1 MRPGGASPQANR
13 DTSLPLEVMT
23 LVTLDPGVGPAVSS
37 ALAEKGAQ
45 GPIRID
51 LVSTGCCD
59 PSLGL
64 SVDTVRESDLVEE
77 LDGLTFVISPE
88 TYDLVGDITISYRDD
103 AGSEGFVLTSSK
115 PVSEWEGFA
124 TCSIR
129 M

>member
-1 MRPGGASPQANR
+1 M
-13 DTSLPLEVMT
+13 
-23 LVTLDPGVGPAVSS
+23 VTLDPGAGHAVRS

-45 GPIRID
+45 GPIRIE

-64 SVDTVRESDLVEE
+64 SVDSVHESDLVAE

-88 TYDLVGDITISYRDD
+88 THDLVGEVTISYRDD
-103 AGSEGFVLTSSK
+103 AGSGGFVLTSSK
-115 PVSEWEGFA
+115 PISEWEGFA